1 MVPINRA
8 RPFPANGN
16 RAGAAPLAV
25 TAQTPV
31 GRLDVMHDRLA
42 AMLNAA
48 KTLQP
53 VLNDF
58 YASLN
63 NEQKAAFNTLGREA
77 RRPG

>member
-1 MVPINRA
+1 
-8 RPFPANGN
+8 
-16 RAGAAPLAV
+16 V

-31 GRLDVMHDRLA
+31 GRLDAMHDRLS
-42 AMLNAA
+42 AMVNAA

-53 VLNDF
+53 ALNGF

-77 RRPG
+77 QHPG